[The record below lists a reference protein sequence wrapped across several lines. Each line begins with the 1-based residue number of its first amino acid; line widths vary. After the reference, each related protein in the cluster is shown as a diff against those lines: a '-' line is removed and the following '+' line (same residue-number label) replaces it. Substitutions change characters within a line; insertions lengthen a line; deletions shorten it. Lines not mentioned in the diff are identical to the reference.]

1 MTTTT
6 QVPSAHLAIL
16 TLAAYLAVGA
26 SDFKIPSHS
35 NGAGRGSEDLVVA
48 GWHGPWGCPHQ
59 STSTH
64 QAQSGLAAT
73 GGLTI

>member
-1 MTTTT
+1 MTTTTT

-35 NGAGRGSEDLVVA
+35 NGAGKGSENLVVG

-59 STSTH
+59 
-64 QAQSGLAAT
+64 
-73 GGLTI
+73 